1 MKEKFSLKD
10 QLFNPVKIGLL
21 SASLQN
27 VYPDFERH
35 LFENEII
42 EQLPQL
48 ELKARIKSISKSLQK
63 YLPQDYKTA
72 VHILINALPE
82 ALDESKTDNDFG
94 DFIYAPFAEFIATFG
109 CNAEHLFFSLNAL
122 KEITKRFSAEFS
134 IRAFIN
140 KFLQETLI
148 VIEDCAESH
157 GATVNG
163 KVTGSFGDMACF
175 SFYANKIIT
184 TGEGGA
190 VFVRS
195 PLVAKQV
202 ESFRDWG
209 RDCYCET
216 GCDNTCKKRFE
227 WQLGDLPLGY
237 DHKYIYSHIGYNLKA
252 TDMQAALGLSQLSK
266 LENFIAKRKENFK
279 KNNLDDNKI
288 LWGDIQDPITYSPL
302 LREGQFDAL
311 LAMGVTPHVR
321 NDDFVIQNM
330 RDMVKPG
337 GRVFI
342 EFRNKLF
349 SFFTFNRYTY
359 EFIMDDL
366 LRGVSPKLKKIIA
379 IIPEIYYT
387 E

>member
-48 ELKARIKSISKSLQK
+48 ELKARIKTISKSLQK

-140 KFLQETLI
+140 KFPQETLI
-148 VIEDCAESH
+148 VIEDWASDKNYHVRRLSSEGTRPKLPWAEKINISYDSTLSILQKLYH
-157 GATVNG
+157 DKTRY
-163 KVTGSFGDMACF
+163 VTRSVANHLNDISKINPEMVLSVLKNWEEKGNQESKEFEFIKNHSLRTLIKSGFAPALAYLGYTPDISLNIKKLGFEKTLKIGDSLYF
-175 SFYANKIIT
+175 SF
-184 TGEGGA
+184 E
-190 VFVRS
+190 
-195 PLVAKQV
+195 LEV
-202 ESFRDWG
+202 ESD
-209 RDCYCET
+209 
-216 GCDNTCKKRFE
+216 
-227 WQLGDLPLGY
+227 
-237 DHKYIYSHIGYNLKA
+237 
-252 TDMQAALGLSQLSK
+252 
-266 LENFIAKRKENFK
+266 
-279 KNNLDDNKI
+279 
-288 LWGDIQDPITYSPL
+288 
-302 LREGQFDAL
+302 FDA
-311 LAMGVTPHVR
+311 
-321 NDDFVIQNM
+321 VIDYIVHFQNKSGKM
-330 RDMVKPG
+330 NSKK
-337 GRVFI
+337 VF
-342 EFRNKLF
+342 
-349 SFFTFNRYTY
+349 
-359 EFIMDDL
+359 
-366 LRGVSPKLKKIIA
+366 KLKKQKLISKSVNVISKKHQFKADMSTKKLYPGQHKIEIQINGKIIDGF
-379 IIPEIYYT
+379 EF
-387 E
+387 ELSD

>member
-109 CNAEHLFFSLNAL
+109 CNAEYLFFSLNAL

-140 KFLQETLI
+140 KFPQETLI
-148 VIEDCAESH
+148 VIEDWASDKNYHVRRLSSEGTRPKLPWAEKINISYDSTLSILQKLYH
-157 GATVNG
+157 DKTRY
-163 KVTGSFGDMACF
+163 VTRSVANHLNDISKINPEMVLSVLKKWEEKGNQESKEFEFIKNHSLRTLIKSGFAPALAYLGFTPDISLNIKKLEFEKTLKIGDSLYF
-175 SFYANKIIT
+175 SF
-184 TGEGGA
+184 E
-190 VFVRS
+190 
-195 PLVAKQV
+195 LEV
-202 ESFRDWG
+202 ESD
-209 RDCYCET
+209 
-216 GCDNTCKKRFE
+216 
-227 WQLGDLPLGY
+227 
-237 DHKYIYSHIGYNLKA
+237 
-252 TDMQAALGLSQLSK
+252 
-266 LENFIAKRKENFK
+266 
-279 KNNLDDNKI
+279 
-288 LWGDIQDPITYSPL
+288 
-302 LREGQFDAL
+302 FDA
-311 LAMGVTPHVR
+311 
-321 NDDFVIQNM
+321 VIDYIVHFQNKSGKM
-330 RDMVKPG
+330 NSKK
-337 GRVFI
+337 VF
-342 EFRNKLF
+342 
-349 SFFTFNRYTY
+349 
-359 EFIMDDL
+359 
-366 LRGVSPKLKKIIA
+366 KLKKQKLISKSVNVISKKHQFKADMSTKKLYPGQHKIEIQINGKIIDGF
-379 IIPEIYYT
+379 EF
-387 E
+387 ELSD